1 MLKQYKLEIDSSANP
16 RDAVE
21 KATYENYDIIFVNHQ
36 MEDMSGE
43 EVVSKIEAT
52 GNKVPPVI
60 GIITISSDKQTEKM
74 YYEELMCPIEKREL
88 NKIVLKVFKE
98 GSEL

>member
-1 MLKQYKLEIDSSANP
+1 
-16 RDAVE
+16 
-21 KATYENYDIIFVNHQ
+21 

-60 GIITISSDKQTEKM
+60 GVITISSDKQTEKM